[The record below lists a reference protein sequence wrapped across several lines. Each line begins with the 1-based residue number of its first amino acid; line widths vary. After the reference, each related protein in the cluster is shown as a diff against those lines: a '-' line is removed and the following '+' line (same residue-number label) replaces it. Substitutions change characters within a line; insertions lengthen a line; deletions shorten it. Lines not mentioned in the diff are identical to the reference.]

1 MMKKYIYQILCSLF
15 IGGAMVSCAEDYME
29 TDKGHDTLTL
39 TVNQQEIVLNEKN
52 HTQEALTLSWT
63 TGTNYGSGNRISYT
77 LEIAKAGT
85 DFARAY
91 SVDLGPGTY
100 QWTKKTEELNQ
111 FLNTQLGVGYAEK
124 VSLEARITA
133 TVAGMEE
140 KEQRATVTLDV
151 TTYQPVTP
159 TLYLIGEAAPNG
171 WSADR
176 ATPMERTDNGQFTW
190 TGKLNIGVFKFI
202 TTLGEFLPSYNRD
215 AAAGEE
221 LRLIYRTSG
230 DEPDAP
236 FTVSKEATYIVK
248 VDLLDLTMT
257 MTETENIGWRF
268 EEFYIVGS
276 FTGDN
281 GWGFEALS
289 KDAVQMNLFHYGAVI
304 PWKADGDFKFATLA
318 DFGQSDAFFHPT
330 EGNAPYTSTS
340 VVLGGEDNKWQMKE
354 SECGKAYKVL
364 FLTAKGKEKMLM
376 RPFTPYEGLYL
387 VGDATPNGWSID
399 NATPMAKSA
408 DSPYIFTWSGTL
420 NTGEM
425 KISCDKQSDWNG
437 DWLMADKSG
446 KAPTGEVETA
456 LFTSKT
462 DAELKNM
469 YPDTDLGS
477 LDNKWNIQ
485 EAGSY
490 RITIDQLKETISIV
504 KQ

>member
-1 MMKKYIYQILCSLF
+1 MLCSLF

-52 HTQEALTLSWT
+52 HSQEALTLSWT

-91 SVDLGPGTY
+91 SVDLGTGTY

-140 KEQRATVTLDV
+140 KEQRATVALDV

-171 WSADR
+171 WSADQ

-190 TGKLNIGVFKFI
+190 TGKLNTGVFKFI

-230 DEPDAP
+230 DEPDES

-257 MTETENIGWRF
+257 MTETENIGSVS
-268 EEFYIVGS
+268 Y
-276 FTGDN
+276 TH
-281 GWGFEALS
+281 L
-289 KDAVQMNLFHYGAVI
+289 
-304 PWKADGDFKFATLA
+304 TL
-318 DFGQSDAFFHPT
+318 PT
-330 EGNAPYTSTS
+330 I
-340 VVLGGEDNKWQMKE
+340 L
-354 SECGKAYKVL
+354 
-364 FLTAKGKEKMLM
+364 
-376 RPFTPYEGLYL
+376 L
-387 VGDATPNGWSID
+387 V
-399 NATPMAKSA
+399 
-408 DSPYIFTWSGTL
+408 
-420 NTGEM
+420 
-425 KISCDKQSDWNG
+425 
-437 DWLMADKSG
+437 
-446 KAPTGEVETA
+446 
-456 LFTSKT
+456 
-462 DAELKNM
+462 
-469 YPDTDLGS
+469 
-477 LDNKWNIQ
+477 
-485 EAGSY
+485 
-490 RITIDQLKETISIV
+490 
-504 KQ
+504 